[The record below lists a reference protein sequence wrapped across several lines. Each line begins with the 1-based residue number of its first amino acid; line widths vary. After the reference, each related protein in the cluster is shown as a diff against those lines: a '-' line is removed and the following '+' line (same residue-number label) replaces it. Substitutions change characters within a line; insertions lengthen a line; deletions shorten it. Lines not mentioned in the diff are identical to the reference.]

1 MILGSTDY
9 AIINIKW
16 GFIMIETTVREI
28 ASMLHASVL
37 GPDTVKIQGICID
50 SRKVEN
56 SHLYVPL
63 IGQRADGHT
72 FIEQVKEK
80 GCAAALWQKD
90 HTPYPEN
97 IALVL
102 VEDTLKALQ
111 NLAKAYLQQLQGTI
125 VAITGSN
132 GKTSCKD
139 MLYSICSLEKKT
151 QKTQGNQNNEIGLP
165 LTILSL
171 DPDVEIIILE
181 MGMEN
186 RNEISFLCSI
196 APPDISVITSIGSA
210 HMENL
215 GGKKQ
220 IAQAKLEI
228 LDHLKP
234 GGLFLYDKDSPEIDE
249 CLKEMHIDP
258 SKKIISFGTQGDIA
272 LTSDVKVIEDHICFS
287 CSLCSDVNINSLGKI
302 QAHNALPCIYIA
314 SFLGISMKSIKEGLS
329 HLEMTGM
336 RMQLD
341 HIAQAKILNDAYK
354 SNPESAKAAI
364 DALMTLDASL
374 HIACLGDMLDLGP
387 DEVLLHEEIGDY
399 AFDHGVDIVCGYGS
413 LSLKMI
419 EHCKDKK
426 GYWFET
432 KEEMGKFLRPYLQ
445 QDCAILVK
453 GSRSMGMDVLVDIL
467 KGELK

>member
-1 MILGSTDY
+1 
-9 AIINIKW
+9 
-16 GFIMIETTVREI
+16 MIETTIREI
-28 ASMLHASVL
+28 ASMLHAPVL
-37 GPDTVKIQGICID
+37 GSEKVMIHGVCID
-50 SRKVEN
+50 SRKIED
-56 SHLYVPL
+56 SHLYVPMK
-63 IGQRADGHT
+63 GQRADGHT

-80 GCAAALWQKD
+80 GCKAALWQKD
-90 HTPYPEN
+90 HTPYPEDV
-97 IALVL
+97 ALVL
-102 VEDTLKALQ
+102 VDDTLQALQ
-111 NLAKAYLQQLQGTI
+111 DLAKAYLQKLSGTV

-171 DPDVEIIILE
+171 DSDVEIIILE

-186 RNEISFLCSI
+186 QGEIAFLCSI
-196 APPDISVITSIGSA
+196 APPDISVITTIGSA

-228 LDHLKP
+228 LEHLKP

-249 CLKEMHIDP
+249 CLKEMDQDP
-258 SKKIISFGTQGDIA
+258 SKKIISFGTHGDIA
-272 LTSDVKVIEDHICFS
+272 LTSDVKVIQDQICFS
-287 CSLCSDVNINSLGKI
+287 CSLCSDVKVNSLGKI

-314 SFLGISMKSIKEGLS
+314 SYLGISMKSIKEGLS

-341 HIAQAKILNDAYK
+341 QIAKAKILNDAYK

-364 DALMTLDASL
+364 DALMTLDAPL

-387 DEVLLHEEIGDY
+387 NEICLHEEIGDY
-399 AFDHGVDIVCGYGS
+399 AFDHQVDIVCGYGP
-413 LSLKMI
+413 LSLKMV

-426 GYWFET
+426 AYWFET
-432 KEEMGKFLRPYLQ
+432 KEEMGEFLRPYLQ
-445 QDCAILVK
+445 KDCAILVK
-453 GSRSMGMDVLVDIL
+453 GSRSMGMDTLIDIL